1 MNETARR
8 LALDILHCELLGAAR
23 SDIAHPCA
31 KAAGWYQASSD
42 GRRYPPDPW
51 MGHLAGAR
59 ILFVGSN
66 PAAGEQGALPGPD
79 EAITSG
85 ARDDVLLAYYDGA
98 FDAGQVPGVVDGT
111 VYVDETGNR
120 QSSRYSVWA
129 KRIAGELLGNEELLR
144 PGVDYAMTEVVH
156 CASKDQFGTW
166 DAAQTCAER
175 YLSRLLEVS
184 CAGVVVV
191 AGAVAQWAFTE
202 MLGVA
207 LGEGMWGPG
216 LLAGRERVVLILPH
230 PRSPRLWGV
239 EPYLGQDPATA
250 RTAIRQ
256 LVGRG
261 AGEAAPEGS
270 GLG

>member
-1 MNETARR
+1 
-8 LALDILHCELLGAAR
+8 
-23 SDIAHPCA
+23 
-31 KAAGWYQASSD
+31 
-42 GRRYPPDPW
+42 
-51 MGHLAGAR
+51 
-59 ILFVGSN
+59 
-66 PAAGEQGALPGPD
+66 
-79 EAITSG
+79 
-85 ARDDVLLAYYDGA
+85 
-98 FDAGQVPGVVDGT
+98 VDGT